1 MRHVFKFPDIGEGLE
16 EGTVVEWYVEKGQ
29 EVESGQSLVQVE
41 TDKVTTDIPSPKSG
55 TIAALYG
62 KEGETINVGDP
73 LAEIEI
79 EGVEGEAAQEEAKEE
94 PKGPSKETVEEE
106 EGAGVVGTIEVAGEG
121 GHLPS
126 SQEGME
132 QKETEEEE
140 KPRKKALATP
150 VARALA
156 KDLGVDINKIKG
168 TGPGGRV
175 MKQDI
180 HDYADKASTG
190 KPAKGTAAPAEGEP
204 AQTVEYEDLSQMRK
218 TIARNMSRS
227 KQNAAHMTVMDEVEI
242 SELVRI
248 RNKYKEKY
256 KEKGVK
262 LNYLPFILKATA
274 MALRKHRQL
283 NSELDLDN
291 DRMLFKKYYNIGIA
305 VDTEKGLV
313 VPVIKHVDRLT
324 IFELAEKT
332 AEIVRKA
339 RDSELTMEDMKDG
352 TFTITSYGSIGGQ
365 FAQPV
370 INYPQAGILGVG
382 RILKKPVVNDQDQ
395 VVPGHILPLSMSV
408 DHRIVDGGEVS
419 RFLNTMMEYLGD
431 PITLIME

>member
-16 EGTVVEWYVEKGQ
+16 EGTIVEWYVEKGQ
-29 EVESGQSLVQVE
+29 EIESGQSLVQVE
-41 TDKVTTDIPSPKSG
+41 TDKVTTDIPSPKTG

-79 EGVEGEAAQEEAKEE
+79 EGVEGEEAQQEAKEE
-94 PKGPSKETVEEE
+94 PAGPSEEGVEEE

-132 QKETEEEE
+132 QKEEEGEE
-140 KPRKKALATP
+140 KKPGKKALATP

-156 KDLGVDINKIKG
+156 KDLGVDIDQVKG

-180 HDYADKASTG
+180 HDYASKATSG
-190 KPAKGTAAPAEGEP
+190 KAAAPRAAAEPE
-204 AQTVEYEDLSQMRK
+204 QTVEYEDLTQIRK
-218 TIARNMSRS
+218 TIAKNMTRS

-242 SELVRI
+242 SDLVRI
-248 RNKYKEKY
+248 RNKYKDKY
-256 KEKGVK
+256 KDQGVK
-262 LNYLPFILKATA
+262 LNYLPFVLKATA
-274 MALRKHRQL
+274 MALKKHRQL
-283 NSELDLDN
+283 NSEMDLDN
-291 DRMLFKKYYNIGIA
+291 DRMIFKRYYNIGIA
-305 VDTEKGLV
+305 VDTDKGLV
-313 VPVIKHVDRLT
+313 VPVIKNVDRLS

-332 AEIVRKA
+332 SQIAQKA
-339 RDSELTMEDMKDG
+339 RDGELTMDDMKDG

-382 RILKKPVVNDQDQ
+382 RILKKPVVNENDEI
-395 VVPGHILPLSMSV
+395 VPGHILPLSMSV

-419 RFLNTMMEYLGD
+419 RFLNTMMQYLGD
-431 PITLIME
+431 PITLVME

>member
-1 MRHVFKFPDIGEGLE
+1 
-16 EGTVVEWYVEKGQ
+16 
-29 EVESGQSLVQVE
+29 
-41 TDKVTTDIPSPKSG
+41 
-55 TIAALYG
+55 
-62 KEGETINVGDP
+62 VGDP

-79 EGVEGEAAQEEAKEE
+79 EGVEGEEAQQEAKEE
-94 PKGPSKETVEEE
+94 PSGPSQEGVEEE

-121 GHLPS
+121 GHLPA
-126 SQEGME
+126 SQEGVE
-132 QKETEEEE
+132 QKEEGEE

-156 KDLGVDINKIKG
+156 KDLGVDIDKIKG

-180 HDYADKASTG
+180 HDYAAKATTS
-190 KPAKGTAAPAEGEP
+190 KPTEGGAAPAAAEP
-204 AQTVEYEDLSQMRK
+204 EETVEYEDLTQIRK
-218 TIARNMSRS
+218 TIAKNMSRS

-248 RNKYKEKY
+248 RSKYKEKY
-256 KEKGVK
+256 KEQGVK

-274 MALRKHRQL
+274 LALKKHRQL
-283 NSELDLDN
+283 NSEMDADN

-305 VDTEKGLV
+305 VDTDKGLV
-313 VPVIKHVDRLT
+313 VPVIKHVDRLS

-332 AEIVRKA
+332 SEIARKA
-339 RDSELTMEDMKDG
+339 RDGELTMEDMKGG
-352 TFTITSYGSIGGQ
+352 TFTVTSYGSIGGQ

-370 INYPQAGILGVG
+370 INYPQAGILGIG
-382 RILKKPVVNDQDQ
+382 RILKKPVVNDQDE
-395 VVPGHILPLSMSV
+395 VVPGQILPLSMSV

-419 RFLNTMMEYLGD
+419 RFLNTLMEYLGD

>member
-16 EGTVVEWYVEKGQ
+16 EGTIVEWYVEKGQ

-41 TDKVTTDIPSPKSG
+41 TDKVTTDIPSPKTG

-79 EGVEGEAAQEEAKEE
+79 EGVEGESAQEEAKEE

-132 QKETEEEE
+132 QKEEEEEE

-156 KDLGVDINKIKG
+156 KDLDVDINKIKG

-180 HDYADKASTG
+180 HDYAEKAPQA
-190 KPAKGTAAPAEGEP
+190 KPSEGAPAEEP
-204 AQTVEYEDLSQMRK
+204 AQTVEYEDLTQMRK
-218 TIARNMSRS
+218 TIAKNMTRS

-283 NSELDLDN
+283 NSEMDLDN

-313 VPVIKHVDRLT
+313 VPVIKNVDRLT

-332 AEIVRKA
+332 AEIAQKA
-339 RDSELTMEDMKDG
+339 RDGELTMEDMKDG

>member
-16 EGTVVEWYVEKGQ
+16 EGTIVEWYVEKGQ

-41 TDKVTTDIPSPKSG
+41 TDKVTTDIPSPKTG

-79 EGVEGEAAQEEAKEE
+79 EGVEGEEAQKEAKEE
-94 PKGPSKETVEEE
+94 PAGPSEEGVEEE

-132 QKETEEEE
+132 QKEEEGEE
-140 KPRKKALATP
+140 KKPPKKALATP

-156 KDLGVDINKIKG
+156 KDLGVDINQIKG

-180 HDYADKASTG
+180 HDYASKATTG
-190 KPAKGTAAPAEGEP
+190 KAAAAGGAAAEPE
-204 AQTVEYEDLSQMRK
+204 QSVEYEDLTQIRK
-218 TIARNMSRS
+218 TIAKNMTRS

-242 SELVRI
+242 SQLVRI
-248 RNKYKEKY
+248 RNKYKDKY
-256 KEKGVK
+256 KEQGVK

-274 MALRKHRQL
+274 MALKKHRQL

-291 DRMLFKKYYNIGIA
+291 DRILFKRYYNIGIA

-313 VPVIKHVDRLT
+313 VPVIKNVDRLS

-332 AEIVRKA
+332 SQIAQKA
-339 RDSELTMEDMKDG
+339 RDGELTMDDMKDG

-382 RILKKPVVNDQDQ
+382 RILKKPVVNDNDE

-419 RFLNTMMEYLGD
+419 RFLNTMMQYLGD
-431 PITLIME
+431 PVTLVME

>member
-16 EGTVVEWYVEKGQ
+16 EGTIVEWYVEKGQ

-41 TDKVTTDIPSPKSG
+41 TDKVTTDIPSPKTG

-79 EGVEGEAAQEEAKEE
+79 AGVEGEEAQQEAREE
-94 PKGPSKETVEEE
+94 PAGPSEESVEEE

-126 SQEGME
+126 SQEGLG
-132 QKETEEEE
+132 QKQEEEE
-140 KPRKKALATP
+140 KRPRKKALATP

-156 KDLGVDINKIKG
+156 RDLGVDINQIRG

-180 HDYADKASTG
+180 HDYSEKTTKA
-190 KPAKGTAAPAEGEP
+190 KPSEGAPAEEP
-204 AQTVEYEDLSQMRK
+204 AQNVEYEDLTQIRK
-218 TIARNMSRS
+218 TIAKNMSRS

-256 KEKGVK
+256 KEQGVR

-274 MALRKHRQL
+274 LALKKHRQL
-283 NSELDLDN
+283 NAEMDLDN
-291 DRMLFKKYYNIGIA
+291 DRMLFKRYYNLGIA

-332 AEIVRKA
+332 AEIARKA
-339 RDSELTMEDMKDG
+339 RDGELTMEDMKDG

-370 INYPQAGILGVG
+370 INYPQAGILGIG
-382 RILKKPVVNDQDQ
+382 RILKKPVVNEQDEI
-395 VVPGHILPLSMSV
+395 VPGQMLPLSMSV

-419 RFLNTMMEYLGD
+419 RFLNTLMDYLGD

>member
-16 EGTVVEWYVEKGQ
+16 EGTIVEWYVKKGQ

-41 TDKVTTDIPSPKSG
+41 TDKVTTDIPSPKTG

-79 EGVEGEAAQEEAKEE
+79 EGVEGEEAVEEEQKQPAGPTEE
-94 PKGPSKETVEEE
+94 GVEEE

-121 GHLPS
+121 SHLPS
-126 SQEGME
+126 SDEGVE
-132 QKETEEEE
+132 AKEEEAEE
-140 KPRKKALATP
+140 KPKKKALATP

-175 MKQDI
+175 MKEDI
-180 HDYADKASTG
+180 HNYVDQQGKSTG
-190 KPAKGTAAPAEGEP
+190 KAAPAAEGEP
-204 AQTVEYEDLSQMRK
+204 AQEVEYEDMTQIRK
-218 TIARNMSRS
+218 TIAKNMSRS
-227 KQNAAHMTVMDEVEI
+227 KQNAAHMSVMDEVEI

-248 RNKYKEKY
+248 RSKYKEKY
-256 KEKGVK
+256 KDEGIK

-274 MALRKHRQL
+274 LALKKHRQL
-283 NSELDLDN
+283 NAEMDMDN
-291 DRMLFKKYYNIGIA
+291 GKMIYKKYYNIGIA
-305 VDTEKGLV
+305 VDTDKGLV
-313 VPVIKHVDRLT
+313 VPVIKNVDKLS
-324 IFELAEKT
+324 IYELAQKT
-332 AEIVRKA
+332 NEIAEKA
-339 RDSELTMEDMKDG
+339 RKGELSMEDMKDG

-365 FAQPV
+365 FAVPV
-370 INYPQAGILGVG
+370 INYPQAGILGIG
-382 RILKKPVVNDQDQ
+382 RILKKPVVNNQDE
-395 VVPGHILPLSMSV
+395 VVPGNILPLSMSV

-419 RFLNTMMEYLGD
+419 RFLNTMMSYLGD
-431 PITLIME
+431 PINLIME